1 MNFRIDV
8 SNFYRTGTLINKSF
22 DIVFT
27 NVLKQYGGF
36 PEASLPNNKTHAQH
50 MGHGYLRQ
58 YNMADRCSH
67 RPFVLGFTQNGYGV
81 VVIGLPYV

>member
-36 PEASLPNNKTHAQH
+36 PEASLPNNKAHAQR
-50 MGHGYLRQ
+50 MVHGYYVNTTWRTAAHTDHLYLDLRKTA
-58 YNMADRCSH
+58 M
-67 RPFVLGFTQNGYGV
+67 L
-81 VVIGLPYV
+81 L